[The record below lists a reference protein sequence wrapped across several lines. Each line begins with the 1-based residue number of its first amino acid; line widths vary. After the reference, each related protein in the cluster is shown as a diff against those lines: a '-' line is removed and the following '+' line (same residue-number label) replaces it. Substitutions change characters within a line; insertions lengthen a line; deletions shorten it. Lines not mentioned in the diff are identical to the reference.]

1 MIFSPIRIKVE
12 ASPVLGL
19 QEYKGLPLSSEVGP
33 LTLDP
38 KIDYEVQ
45 ESLQQDQLRSFH
57 LKIDGFCLENIN
69 EEIQKFEFPID
80 GTIEL
85 DRESIQ
91 ILYGNNGTK
100 IFEWKYQELPCVN
113 MIKKSNNIFE
123 IRFDP
128 KNNMKLSAKN
138 NIERDIIGMTIRSIT
153 GEKVLEKLQGN
164 NQEMGQLDNENS
176 DKTHENP
183 ENIEDSNENKENTGE
198 THENID
204 KTKEKDE
211 LLDKF
216 KEENHEDSSENHQ
229 KTDLSL
235 YIERKNSDHL
245 SLSSAKLKRS
255 SLKRNSTGDYEFL
268 LKLEHLN
275 REVSRHILEKDS
287 IKQEQM
293 LLLEK
298 NQGLDA
304 RNKDLSEQLNVCRK
318 NFFDLERENEEIKRK
333 MESIISQKHF
343 YLQEID
349 IYKAESLSKDDI
361 IDKLKK
367 EMNKLMPSFPN
378 KHKLTWMEIED
389 LKSKFEDSSLKITLL
404 KKEKQDLIEK
414 LEKTKESLEEL
425 TLNQEEMM
433 NELNYLKRKYESL
446 HQEKGILP
454 HTPKID
460 DINTVIQENN
470 QSFSNSLIKNKE
482 KSREYTEDEEKIE
495 NSMIVSSKKTN
506 NYQQIYSGV
515 EEENKKLKDQIKQLE
530 ITIET

>member
-245 SLSSAKLKRS
+245 SLSSAKLNKS

-318 NFFDLERENEEIKRK
+318 NFFDLERENECLSIKWNPFFFT
-333 MESIISQKHF
+333 SISICK
-343 YLQEID
+343 
-349 IYKAESLSKDDI
+349 
-361 IDKLKK
+361 KLI
-367 EMNKLMPSFPN
+367 F
-378 KHKLTWMEIED
+378 
-389 LKSKFEDSSLKITLL
+389 
-404 KKEKQDLIEK
+404 
-414 LEKTKESLEEL
+414 
-425 TLNQEEMM
+425 
-433 NELNYLKRKYESL
+433 
-446 HQEKGILP
+446 
-454 HTPKID
+454 
-460 DINTVIQENN
+460 
-470 QSFSNSLIKNKE
+470 QSFSNSPFKNKE
-482 KSREYTEDEEKIE
+482 KSRENSEDEEKIE
-495 NSMIVSSKKTN
+495 TSMIISSKRFL
-506 NYQQIYSGV
+506 S
-515 EEENKKLKDQIKQLE
+515 ENSCFLMVFRLKSHFRKRSMARKQAKSFSVKSKF
-530 ITIET
+530 